1 MSENNSEQQNS
12 SETSSSQPQKDLAAE
27 LRELGVQL
35 EQTFRTVVE
44 SEQAKGL
51 KENLA
56 LGFQEIGKQVQAGIK
71 QLQENPKVQELA
83 DRGQN
88 AVQQA
93 QQSQAFK
100 DFQDTLIAG
109 LGQLNERLSEF
120 VSKLEERSNQDA
132 NSASND
138 TSSQNVPVDDESQP
152 PATGETTRL

>member
-1 MSENNSEQQNS
+1 MSENNSEEQNNS
-12 SETSSSQPQKDLAAE
+12 NTSSSQPQKDLAAE

-44 SEQAKGL
+44 SEQAKAL
-51 KENLA
+51 KDNLA

-88 AVQQA
+88 AVHQA

-109 LGQLNERLSEF
+109 LGQLNDRLSEF
-120 VSKLEERSNQDA
+120 VTKLEERSAQAANGDA
-132 NSASND
+132 SASG
-138 TSSQNVPVDDESQP
+138 SQNVPVDDESQP
-152 PATGETTRL
+152 PSTGETTRL